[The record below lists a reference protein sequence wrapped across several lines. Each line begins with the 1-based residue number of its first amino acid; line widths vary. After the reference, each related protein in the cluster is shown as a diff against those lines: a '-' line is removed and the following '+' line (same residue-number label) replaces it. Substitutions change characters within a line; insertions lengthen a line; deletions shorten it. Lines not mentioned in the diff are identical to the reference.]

1 VKAKLEMLRF
11 EMPWIEVSHFLTGC
25 LFDAQP
31 TFHVGGARPSL
42 VLFFLEGRHGNGVR
56 GNGINAGIVVGP
68 MK

>member
-1 VKAKLEMLRF
+1 MKAKLEMLRF
-11 EMPWIEVSHFLTGC
+11 EMPWIEVRHFLTGC

-31 TFHVGGARPSL
+31 TFHVGGARPCL
-42 VLFFLEGRHGNGVR
+42 VR